1 MFLTP
6 YRRNSDIN
14 AFNPFKAMDD
24 FEKKFFGAGSIAEF
38 KTDIKE
44 EDGNVVL
51 EADLPGFRKEDI
63 HVDVEDGYLT
73 ISAER
78 HSDYEDDDKKGSFI
92 RCERTYGS
100 FSRSVDT
107 TGIDTENIKAS
118 FENGVL
124 KLTMPKLTEV
134 PPTSRRL
141 EIE

>member
-14 AFNPFKAMDD
+14 VFNPFKAMDD
-24 FEKKFFGAGSIAEF
+24 FEKKFFGDSSIAEF

-44 EDGNVVL
+44 EDGSVVL
-51 EADLPGFRKEDI
+51 EADLPGFKKEDI
-63 HVDVEDGYLT
+63 HVDVEDGCLT

-78 HSDYEDDDKKGSFI
+78 HSDYEDDDKKGNFI

-100 FSRSVDT
+100 FSRSFDT
-107 TGIDTENIKAS
+107 SGIDTENIKAS